1 MFWKTDFPIDLFFY
15 WEIIFLFLMGKIFII
30 TPLLIAGKVRPW
42 KDYVCYTS
50 VFEQGDIDILKPPRL
65 RIPWPS

>member
-1 MFWKTDFPIDLFFY
+1 
-15 WEIIFLFLMGKIFII
+15 MGKIFII

-50 VFEQGDIDILKPPRL
+50 VFEQGDMDILKPPQL